1 MKYLLLN
8 VALALVWT
16 LLTGEFTQTN
26 FFFGLL
32 LAFSLLFLLRD
43 VVGTTTYC
51 KKVWQVVYFVLYFLW
66 ELLIANLHVAYE
78 VITPKLYMHPAIV
91 AVPLDLKKDLE
102 ITLLANLITLTPGTL
117 SLEVSED
124 MRTLYV
130 HGMYVDDVEEFRQ
143 SIKQG
148 FEKRVR
154 ELFE

>member
-1 MKYLLLN
+1 MKYLMLN
-8 VALALVWT
+8 VALALAWT
-16 LLTGEFTQTN
+16 FLTGEFSEAN
-26 FFFGLL
+26 FFWGLL
-32 LAFSLLFLLRD
+32 LSYFLLFLLRD

-51 KKVWQVVYFVLYFLW
+51 KKVWQVIYFTLYFLW
-66 ELLIANLHVAYE
+66 ELTIANLHVAYE

-124 MRTLYV
+124 KSTIYV
-130 HGMYVDDVEEFRQ
+130 HGMYVDDIEEFRR
-143 SIKQG
+143 SIKDG